1 MARVLIFGG
10 SSSIG
15 ENLFKELNPFYDLHA
30 TYCYNNKFKDNKRY
44 ICYNLENDPIPI
56 LTNLKPDVVI
66 SGLRGNFN
74 LQVIFYELLIGY
86 CEKNKTKLMFLSSSN
101 VFDSF
106 INYPSYEEDK
116 TFSRSVYGR
125 FNIHIENKILRM
137 KNKNWCINRSSM
149 IFSKNSKRI
158 NDLKENL
165 KKSIS
170 IEIFPNLIININ
182 SERYLS
188 KQIHYIIS
196 RNLGGIFH
204 HGSDDLINHE
214 ELIKI
219 ILSKLNPT
227 DYNFKYV
234 FTTNEN
240 RYLSLLSKSN
250 KFPEHLNFSFDSV
263 ISEIT

>member
-1 MARVLIFGG
+1 MVRVLIFGG

-15 ENLFKELNPFYDLHA
+15 EKLFKELNPFYDLHA

-44 ICYNLENDPIPI
+44 IYYNLENDPIPI

-74 LQVIFYELLIGY
+74 LQVSFYELLIGY

-158 NDLKENL
+158 NDLKL
-165 KKSIS
+165 KNPQIVGFGIS
-170 IEIFPNLIININ
+170 NYDTFNAATTYAKGAIIGSAFIKYLKTNGTQNIN
-182 SERYLS
+182 KFIKTITS
-188 KQIHYIIS
+188 K
-196 RNLGGIFH
+196 
-204 HGSDDLINHE
+204 
-214 ELIKI
+214 
-219 ILSKLNPT
+219 
-227 DYNFKYV
+227 
-234 FTTNEN
+234 
-240 RYLSLLSKSN
+240 
-250 KFPEHLNFSFDSV
+250 
-263 ISEIT
+263 

>member
-1 MARVLIFGG
+1 MDTIKTLTYAGLGLAMQTNEKIKTQFNELVELGKKTDLEGKNIVGDF
-10 SSSIG
+10 
-15 ENLFKELNPFYDLHA
+15 FKTIDTAKED
-30 TYCYNNKFKDNKRY
+30 
-44 ICYNLENDPIPI
+44 IESQI
-56 LTNLKPDVVI
+56 
-66 SGLRGNFN
+66 
-74 LQVIFYELLIGY
+74 
-86 CEKNKTKLMFLSSSN
+86 EKNKTKLMFLSSSN

-158 NDLKENL
+158 NDLKQNL
-165 KKSIS
+165 KKSIP

-182 SERYLS
+182 SEEYLS

-204 HGSDDLINHE
+204 HGSHDLINHE